1 MNFEEIKMQNER
13 LLLTDDILKILIKEE
28 KTKVQRNAIGS
39 FDFLKY
45 FDGQSEM
52 FVKNGYFSYKIN
64 DEMCENIIGHIQ
76 FMTLGCARV
85 LMPILKKH
93 HEETSELSKQHAKI
107 IKDLTDLFREKDNPM
122 LEDLIEGTIET
133 NAKNLENDINA
144 FATSYEGQK
153 LMTQYLL
160 NTPKHDFLIGILAFK
175 AGATNLFNLVKEDE
189 TKINGWL
196 GSIGQSLV
204 LDIEQKVFKQAASPA
219 AQTVPSTTNLTATPT
234 T

>member
-1 MNFEEIKMQNER
+1 
-13 LLLTDDILKILIKEE
+13 
-28 KTKVQRNAIGS
+28 
-39 FDFLKY
+39 
-45 FDGQSEM
+45 
-52 FVKNGYFSYKIN
+52 
-64 DEMCENIIGHIQ
+64 
-76 FMTLGCARV
+76 
-85 LMPILKKH
+85 
-93 HEETSELSKQHAKI
+93 
-107 IKDLTDLFREKDNPM
+107 M

-175 AGATNLFNLVKEDE
+175 AGATNLFKLIREETNLFNLVKEDE
-189 TKINGWL
+189 AKINGWL

-204 LDIEQKVFKQAASPA
+204 LDIEQKVFKQAAQPA

-234 T
+234 A

>member
-1 MNFEEIKMQNER
+1 
-13 LLLTDDILKILIKEE
+13 
-28 KTKVQRNAIGS
+28 
-39 FDFLKY
+39 
-45 FDGQSEM
+45 
-52 FVKNGYFSYKIN
+52 
-64 DEMCENIIGHIQ
+64 
-76 FMTLGCARV
+76 
-85 LMPILKKH
+85 
-93 HEETSELSKQHAKI
+93 
-107 IKDLTDLFREKDNPM
+107 M

-204 LDIEQKVFKQAASPA
+204 LDIEQKVFKQAAQPA
-219 AQTVPSTTNLTATPT
+219 APTVPSTTDSTATPT
-234 T
+234 A